1 MRKYDKSLDSDQ
13 DYRQWL
19 FNLDKAIS
27 SGPNTFVL
35 GGRYGRTLDVTEVV
49 TSSFVLGGAR
59 ELSGF
64 RQDSV
69 SGQNMSLMR
78 VVYYRRL
85 TPRAYVPLDFPLY
98 IGGSLER
105 GRAWNNDNAFDS
117 GYINAAS
124 IFLGLETPLGPLNF
138 TYGTNS
144 AHEQAVYLNLGHTF

>member
-1 MRKYDKSLDSDQ
+1 M
-13 DYRQWL
+13 
-19 FNLDKAIS
+19 I
-27 SGPNTFVL
+27 
-35 GGRYGRTLDVTEVV
+35 
-49 TSSFVLGGAR
+49 GGAR
-59 ELSGF
+59 QLSGF

-69 SGQNMSLMR
+69 SGQNVSLMR
-78 VVYYRRL
+78 MVYYRRL

-138 TYGTNS
+138 SYGTNS